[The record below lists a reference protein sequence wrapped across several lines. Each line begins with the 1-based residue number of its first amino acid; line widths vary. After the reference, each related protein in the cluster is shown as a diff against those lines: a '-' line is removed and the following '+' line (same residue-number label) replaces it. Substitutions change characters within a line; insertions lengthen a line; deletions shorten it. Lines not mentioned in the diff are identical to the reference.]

1 MTGYPGTPT
10 DWWGQLLAGLAQLAI
25 ADSQAMLASLLH
37 SFGAATEPDFSA
49 IGPVYDRMLA
59 IALLLVGAVIAFAL
73 IERIAGG
80 KDGAGIFVLAR
91 TLAAV
96 FGAYCGLGLVEYLA
110 GYAALLATT
119 WSVDLG
125 TLANRLGA
133 LSASGA
139 VNGQS
144 GTSVLGLILTALLLT
159 FLALL
164 VYLELIVRSALV
176 LVLTAFIPFVCV
188 LAIWPRMASAAA
200 HLIEFLV
207 GLLLSKFVVATA
219 VYIGFQLILPT
230 LLNTRAGGPN
240 WMESGIAVLLIAA
253 FSPVALFQGIRFAH
267 STAGTAARD
276 FGGAVVGMAPFGSVV
291 HAGQRLASHPTVV
304 SGRQRIAGA
313 IVSRI
318 RPGGRA

>member
-1 MTGYPGTPT
+1 LSYPGTPT

-25 ADSQAMLASLLH
+25 ADSQAMLASLLE

-49 IGPVYDRMLA
+49 IGPVYERMLA

-80 KDGAGIFVLAR
+80 KDGAGVFVLAR

-125 TLANRLGA
+125 SLANRLGA
-133 LSASGA
+133 VSASGA
-139 VNGQS
+139 LAGQS

-176 LVLTAFIPFVCV
+176 LVVTAFVPFVCV

-200 HLIEFLV
+200 HLIEFLL

-219 VYIGFQLILPT
+219 VYIGFQLILPS
-230 LLNTRAGGPN
+230 LLGAKAGGPN

-253 FSPVALFQGIRFAH
+253 FSPIALFQGIRFAH
-267 STAGTAARD
+267 STAGATARS
-276 FGGAVVGMAPFGSVV
+276 FGGSVIGMAPMGSAVRFGQSMLQSPAVAATVTRAVGSV
-291 HAGQRLASHPTVV
+291 RLVT
-304 SGRQRIAGA
+304 GRVKR
-313 IVSRI
+313 S
-318 RPGGRA
+318 

>member
-1 MTGYPGTPT
+1 VSYPGTPT

-37 SFGAATEPDFSA
+37 SFGPATEPDFSA

-59 IALLLVGAVIAFAL
+59 IALLLVGAMIAFAL

-91 TLAAV
+91 TLVAV

-125 TLANRLGA
+125 SMANRLGA

-139 VNGQS
+139 INGQS

-176 LVLTAFIPFVCV
+176 LVLTSFIPFVCV

-219 VYIGFQLILPT
+219 VYIGFQLMLPT
-230 LLNTRAGGPN
+230 LLGAKTGGPN

-253 FSPVALFQGIRFAH
+253 FSPVVLFQGIRFAH
-267 STAGTAARD
+267 STAGVAARD
-276 FGGAVVGMAPFGSVV
+276 FGGAVVGMTP
-291 HAGQRLASHPTVV
+291 AGQIVRI
-304 SGRQRIAGA
+304 GQRILEHPRAGTGAGKVAGSTRSA
-313 IVSRI
+313 IK
-318 RPGGRA
+318 

>member
-1 MTGYPGTPT
+1 LSGYSVGPT

-96 FGAYCGLGLVEYLA
+96 FGAYCGLGIVRYVS

-125 TLANRLGA
+125 TLANRLNSLA
-133 LSASGA
+133 ASG
-139 VNGQS
+139 NLHSQS
-144 GTSVLGLILTALLLT
+144 GTSVLGLILTAILLT

-207 GLLLSKFVVATA
+207 GLLLSKFVVATV

-230 LLNTRAGGPN
+230 LLGAKSGGPN

-253 FSPVALFQGIRFAH
+253 FSPMALFQGIRFAH
-267 STAGTAARD
+267 SSAGTAARD
-276 FGGAVVGMAPFGSVV
+276 FGGAVVGMAPFGS
-291 HAGQRLASHPTVV
+291 AMRFGQSVL
-304 SGRQRIAGA
+304 QRPEAKRTFDRVIGSVRSIAG
-313 IVSRI
+313 RT
-318 RPGGRA
+318 GRR

>member
-1 MTGYPGTPT
+1 VSVYSGTPT

-59 IALLLVGAVIAFAL
+59 IALLLVGAMIAFAL

-80 KDGAGIFVLAR
+80 KDGAGVFVLAR

-119 WSVDLG
+119 WSIDLG
-125 TLANRLGA
+125 SLANRLGD

-230 LLNTRAGGPN
+230 LLGARAGGPN
-240 WMESGIAVLLIAA
+240 WMESGIAILLIAA
-253 FSPVALFQGIRFAH
+253 FSPLALFQGIRFAH
-267 STAGTAARD
+267 GSAGTVVRD
-276 FGGAVVGMAPFGSVV
+276 LGSAGMGMAPLASLLRT
-291 HAGQRLASHPTVV
+291 GQRLAGHPSLLSERKEVA
-304 SGRQRIAGA
+304 SAIA
-313 IVSRI
+313 SRHKPKE
-318 RPGGRA
+318 RR

>member
-1 MTGYPGTPT
+1 VSYPGTPT

-37 SFGAATEPDFSA
+37 SFGPATEPDFSA

-59 IALLLVGAVIAFAL
+59 IALLLVGAMIAFAL

-91 TLAAV
+91 TLVAV

-125 TLANRLGA
+125 SMANRLGA

-139 VNGQS
+139 INGQS

-230 LLNTRAGGPN
+230 LLNAKTGGPN

-253 FSPVALFQGIRFAH
+253 FSPLALFQGIRFAH
-267 STAGTAARD
+267 GSAGTVVRD
-276 FGGAVVGMAPFGSVV
+276 LGSAGMGMAPLGSAIRAGLRLAAHPSVV
-291 HAGQRLASHPTVV
+291 ARRDH
-304 SGRQRIAGA
+304 IAGA
-313 IVSRI
+313 ISSRL
-318 RPGGRA
+318 RPKAGS

>member
-1 MTGYPGTPT
+1 VSYPGTPT

-37 SFGAATEPDFSA
+37 SFGPATEPDFSA

-80 KDGAGIFVLAR
+80 KDGAGAFVLAR
-91 TLAAV
+91 TLVAV

-230 LLNTRAGGPN
+230 LLGAKAGGPN

-253 FSPVALFQGIRFAH
+253 FSPIALFQGIRFAH

-276 FGGAVVGMAPFGSVV
+276 FGGAVVGMAPLGSVV
-291 HAGQRLASHPTVV
+291 SAGQRLAGHPRVT
-304 SGRQRIAGA
+304 SGRQRLAGA
-313 IVSRI
+313 IASRL
-318 RPGGRA
+318 RPRGRRA